1 MDSRPDISILIPCH
15 NEEDG
20 IESTV
25 CNLLKKLAP
34 TGISFEIL
42 CVNNTSTDQTE
53 RVLQQ
58 LAETYEQLWYVNT
71 RLSLDTVSQSVGGWS
86 FSVANR

>member
-25 CNLLKKLAP
+25 CNLLKKTRPDWNLFRNLVCKQYQHRSNPNA
-34 TGISFEIL
+34 
-42 CVNNTSTDQTE
+42 CW
-53 RVLQQ
+53 QQ
-58 LAETYEQLWYVNT
+58 LAETYEQLWYV
-71 RLSLDTVSQSVGGWS
+71 
-86 FSVANR
+86 